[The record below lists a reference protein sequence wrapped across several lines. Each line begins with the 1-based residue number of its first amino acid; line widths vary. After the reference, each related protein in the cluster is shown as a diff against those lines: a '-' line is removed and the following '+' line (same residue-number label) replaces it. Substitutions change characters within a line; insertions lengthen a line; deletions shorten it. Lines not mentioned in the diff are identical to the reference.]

1 MLPPSRTSDIV
12 NAARPLLRHLLFE
25 LQAGFFDHRDQLGLV
40 FVVGVQLL
48 EKLQV
53 VLAEPGVLN
62 ATQD

>member
-1 MLPPSRTSDIV
+1 M